1 MRTCVEKSLCLK
13 ERKRTKKKETKG
25 RGSLWKLPQ
34 PSKSIKVAFG
44 NIFLVIYS
52 VAWKT
57 LLGFPQLLTSP
68 AAINV

>member
-1 MRTCVEKSLCLK
+1 VEKSLCLK

-25 RGSLWKLPQ
+25 RGILWKLPQ

-52 VAWKT
+52 AAWKT

-68 AAINV
+68 AAAINFNH